1 MPIYINKNA
10 YSYQDLQGR
19 VIFAN
24 FEPEN
29 TVEQVKQFL
38 VEKIGVPSEQIRL
51 IKGGKQMPDES
62 RLQDLDVKAGDII
75 HQVLQL
81 RGGL

>member
-1 MPIYINKNA
+1 MQIRIK
-10 YSYQDLQGR
+10 DLQGK
-19 VIFAN
+19 VIFVN

-38 VEKIGVPSEQIRL
+38 MEKVGIPSDQIRL

-62 RLQDLDVKAGDII
+62 RLQDFGVKAGDII

-81 RGGL
+81 RGGM